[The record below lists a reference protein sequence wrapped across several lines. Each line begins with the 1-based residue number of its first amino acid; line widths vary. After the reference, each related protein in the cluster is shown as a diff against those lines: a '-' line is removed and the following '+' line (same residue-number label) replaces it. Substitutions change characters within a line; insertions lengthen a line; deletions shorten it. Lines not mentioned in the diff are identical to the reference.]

1 MNCDTSCTA
10 NKLKL
15 IAHPMRLKILC
26 HLGTGELTVQEIVNK
41 AGSSQSNI
49 SQHLGQ
55 MRKKGILLSHR
66 DANRVYYRISDP
78 ELITIIEQIRDI
90 YCGNTE
96 KKKS

>member
-1 MNCDTSCTA
+1 MNCNSVCTA
-10 NKLKL
+10 NKLKV

-26 HLGTGELTVQEIVNK
+26 HLSTGELTVQEIVSK

-66 DANRVYYRISDP
+66 DANRVYYRISD
-78 ELITIIEQIRDI
+78 LQLLTIIEQIREL
-90 YCGNTE
+90 YCGNDE
-96 KKKS
+96 